1 DMHDAPLLQ
10 ELVIALGISL
20 ILVYLL
26 HRLRVPAIVGY
37 LVSGLIVGP
46 HFLGLVTSRQS
57 IDTMA
62 EIGVILLLFTVGL
75 EFSIKDLLR
84 LKRLVFGA
92 GALQVGVIIAIVTA
106 AGTRMGFSWQQSVL
120 YGFLFALSSTA
131 VVFRLLQQRGESQ
144 APHGRLM
151 VSLLIFQDLA
161 VIPMLLLLPVLQQGA
176 EVAAGDIGLD
186 LLGSLAVVAVILA
199 AARLLLPKLLELVVR
214 SRSREIFTLTTVAVA
229 LGVAYISGLFG
240 ISLALGAFLA
250 GIVVSESVYSQQIMS
265 EIAPLRDAFSGL
277 FFISVGM
284 LLDPSEWLAD
294 PLLSGGL
301 VIGVIVMKLL
311 VVAAA
316 ALIFGMGSRI
326 GVMGGLGLAQIGEFS
341 FIIAS
346 EAMNLELLGEAAYGQ
361 FISVSVITM
370 ALTPLFMMVAPALG
384 RRVSQIKILPEGLSP
399 YGRATAGREGDPTL
413 KDHVIVVGYGV
424 CGRNVIRVLE
434 QLEVEYVVVELNPFT
449 VRELQ
454 DQGERAVYGDA
465 SRMAVMEHASV
476 EEARAIVVT
485 VPDASSARQIV
496 ANARQANEQ
505 GSILVRTRLVSEVE
519 RLHDLGA
526 DVVVPEEFETSLQL
540 AGLVMEAYGAP
551 ESAIEREKDVIR
563 QAEYQTLCKPD
574 APCPVRPTLSAMLRA
589 VDFEEVKIDQN
600 SPAAG
605 RTIKELNLRQRF
617 GASISAVGRGEDV
630 IGNPSADFTL
640 QAGDHLFLFG
650 SAEELVEAKDYV
662 LGDNDTRRGRNN
674 APE

>member
-1 DMHDAPLLQ
+1 MHGAQLLQ

-46 HFLGLVTSRQS
+46 HVLGLVTSRES

-75 EFSIKDLLR
+75 EFSIRDLLR

-92 GALQVGVIIAIVTA
+92 GALQVGALIGLVTA
-106 AGTRMGFSWQQSVL
+106 GGMRMGFGWQQSLL

-161 VIPMLLLLPVLQQGA
+161 VIPMLLLLPVLQQGT
-176 EVAAGDIGLD
+176 EVSPGDIGLD
-186 LLGSLAVVAVILA
+186 LLGSLAVVAVILV
-199 AARLLLPKLLELVVR
+199 AARLLLPKLFEVVVR

-284 LLDPSEWLAD
+284 LLNPSAWLAA

-301 VIGVIVMKLL
+301 VVGVILIKLL
-311 VVAAA
+311 VVSVA
-316 ALIFGMGSRI
+316 ALIFGMGSRV
-326 GVMGGLGLAQIGEFS
+326 GAMGGLGLAQVGEFS

-370 ALTPLFMMVAPALG
+370 ALTPLFMMAAPAFG
-384 RRVSQIKILPEGLSP
+384 RRVSQIEILPGRLSP
-399 YGRATAGREGDPTL
+399 YAQATAEAAGQPML
-413 KDHVIVVGYGV
+413 KDHVIVIGYGV

-434 QLEVEYVVVELNPFT
+434 QLDVEYVVVELNPFT
-449 VRELQ
+449 VHQLH

-465 SRMAVMEHASV
+465 SRMGVLEHASV
-476 EEARAIVVT
+476 QEARAIVIT
-485 VPDASSARQIV
+485 VPDASTTRQIV
-496 ANARQANEQ
+496 ANARQANEE

-574 APCPVRPTLSAMLRA
+574 APCPVRPTLSAMLSA
-589 VDFEEVKIDQN
+589 VDFEDVKIGEN

-605 RTIKELNLRQRF
+605 RTIGDLNLRQRF
-617 GASISAVGRGEDV
+617 GASISAVGRGEEV
-630 IGNPSADFTL
+630 FGNPSTDFTL
-640 QAGDHLFLFG
+640 QEGDHLFLFG
-650 SAEELVEAKDYV
+650 SAEELADAKEYI
-662 LGDNDTRRGRNN
+662 TQS
-674 APE
+674 EQ